1 MLINK
6 QPIIFVFW
14 FVYISDHPIGRQEGG
29 LTNGKTAAEA
39 LRPNTGPHAAFRIL
53 HITIIVIFRSSS
65 RAWPGL
71 WPGPGPRA
79 SRDAQPTSRRRPKD
93 VEVPFCNVKST
104 RLSEYFS
111 CPVTECQALTLTRSR
126 CIVFTFTF
134 RWVWLP
140 GWLINIS
147 VLFRQPEQQLPS
159 SDPA

>member
-29 LTNGKTAAEA
+29 LANGKTAAEA

-104 RLSEYFS
+104 QHNYRTHVHMGSDHWVALS
-111 CPVTECQALTLTRSR
+111 
-126 CIVFTFTF
+126 
-134 RWVWLP
+134 LP
-140 GWLINIS
+140 
-147 VLFRQPEQQLPS
+147 PS
-159 SDPA
+159 KSFLKPCEDLVKTVNVVNVVKI